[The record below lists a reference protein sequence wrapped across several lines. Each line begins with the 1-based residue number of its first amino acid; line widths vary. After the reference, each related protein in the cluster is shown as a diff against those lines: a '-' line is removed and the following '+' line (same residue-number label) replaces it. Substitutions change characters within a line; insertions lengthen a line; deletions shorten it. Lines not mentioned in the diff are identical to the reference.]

1 VSRALP
7 EIPVPELSALVRA
20 VRGCASTAR
29 SDKELR
35 TPALLFPVIL
45 ATLLH
50 SAGGAAWIS
59 REAHSRASVEESKMK
74 FSARGVVMSSALALS
89 SASFAQDAVQWRL
102 EDGGNGH
109 WYAITSS
116 GVSFDQAEADA
127 TQVGAHLVTILS
139 AAEQNFIETR
149 IANTVSFLNAWM
161 GLRQDENA
169 VEPSGGWGW
178 ITGEPLSG
186 YSNWW
191 LGVPQPDNNACGSG
205 IPENFAMWAKQ
216 WGGAWADV
224 TADTVLSAPCSGPQ
238 THSLLEWSADCNN
251 DGIVDY
257 GQIRAGELA
266 DANANNIPDCC
277 ESGVSCDPCP
287 GDVDGSGAV
296 NGVDL
301 AAILNNWGTDGGKY
315 PGADT
320 NQDGVIDGADLA
332 AVLSAW
338 GPCP

>member
-59 REAHSRASVEESKMK
+59 REAHSPASVEESKMK

-89 SASFAQDAVQWRL
+89 SASFAQDAVQWRV

-109 WYAITSS
+109 WYQWRAWGTVQSWAS
-116 GVSFDQAEADA
+116 ANTYAVAR
-127 TQVGAHLVTILS
+127 GAHLVTLAS
-139 AAEQNFIETR
+139 AAEEQFVR
-149 IANTVSFLNAWM
+149 ANGVGGSCQSAARSEVLI
-161 GLRQDENA
+161 GLVQIDGSA
-169 VEPSGGWGW
+169 EPVGGWTW
-178 ITGEPLSG
+178 VTGEEVT
-186 YSNWW
+186 YSNWRA
-191 LGVPQPDNNACGSG
+191 GEPNDAGSG
-205 IPENFAMWAKQ
+205 EDVGYMNIASGWND
-216 WGGAWADV
+216 GGVSSLGCAH
-224 TADTVLSAPCSGPQ
+224 SAVI
-238 THSLLEWSADCNN
+238 EWSADCNN